1 MKQPAQTFQAL
12 VEKLRDDKL
21 KRSMNTYNSG
31 YVQALNDLEEHIE
44 ILIFD
49 ERDHLESACELGQ
62 EDEGS
67 SAEWL
72 INTRYGKL

>member
-1 MKQPAQTFQAL
+1 MKQPAIKFKAF

-21 KRSMNTYNSG
+21 KKSMNTYNSG
-31 YVQALNDLEEHIE
+31 YVQALNDLEEEID

-62 EDEGS
+62 EDES
-67 SAEWL
+67 SSVEFL
-72 INTRYGKL
+72 MDTRYGKL

>member
-67 SAEWL
+67 SSEWL
-72 INTRYGKL
+72 INNRYGKL

>member
-1 MKQPAQTFQAL
+1 MKQPAIQFKAL
-12 VEKLRDDKL
+12 VEKLREEKL
-21 KRSMNTYNSG
+21 KKSMNTYNSG

-67 SAEWL
+67 SVEFL
-72 INTRYGKL
+72 IDTRYGKL

>member
-1 MKQPAQTFQAL
+1 MKQPAQTFQAF
-12 VEKLRDDKL
+12 VEKFRDDRL

-31 YVQALNDLEEHIE
+31 YVQALNDLEELIE

-67 SAEWL
+67 SAELL
-72 INTRYGKL
+72 INNRYGKL